1 VEEQTVRASKTTNRR
16 NSWILELAVS
26 LIILTGLFDAAAGGN
41 SSTGLITERL
51 SARRMKIWRTIER
64 KALAH
69 DGAGQPL
76 YPALNELFN
85 WAKMSDFPI
94 YIEMPEARNRLDY
107 VAGTCLFERPQT
119 PLRSQPA
126 AVTILLRLT
135 VIDRA
140 TGERMLDDHGFV
152 PFEELKGVERYCEA
166 LAHELTHA
174 RQSVTDL
181 EFLQLADRR
190 KSLNDEILRLQLLR
204 RTAETR
210 QSATRGLQAIA
221 DELRLLTERIEGP
234 ARVVEQ
240 QVWRE
245 LRARRDKDC

>member
-1 VEEQTVRASKTTNRR
+1 VRTSKTTNRR
-16 NSWILELAVS
+16 NSWILISVFS
-26 LIILTGLFDAAAGGN
+26 LITLTSFYGRAAGGT
-41 SSTGLITERL
+41 SPTGIITERL
-51 SARRMKIWRTIER
+51 SVRQMEIWRTIEQ
-64 KALAH
+64 KALAQNA
-69 DGAGQPL
+69 AGQPL
-76 YPALNELFN
+76 YPTLQELFS
-85 WAKMSDFPI
+85 WAKMTSFPI
-94 YIEMPEARNRLDY
+94 YIEMPEARDLWDCA
-107 VAGTCLFERPQT
+107 AGTFLFEKPQA
-119 PLRSQPA
+119 PAQSQPT
-126 AVTILLRLT
+126 AVTILLRVA

-140 TGERMLDDHGFV
+140 AGERTAGEHGFV
-152 PFEELKGVERYCEA
+152 PFEGLKGVDRYCEA

-190 KSLNDEILRLQLLR
+190 KSLNDESVRFQLLR